1 MKIKCNDRRFVYQFT
16 GKDAEEFAKVTV
28 ENIKRKSLRIGESVE
43 QRQNVVEIIS
53 NHALLYQVQ
62 ECVCKNVP
70 LEANGFYMLRL
81 LSCTYVFEGY
91 HSEQCAQEIW
101 DLVKEYP
108 GIFVDGRGSSITLS
122 TENGDEEAL
131 HESIYDSIREVLG
144 DEYEWR

>member
-1 MKIKCNDRRFVYQFT
+1 MKIKCNDRRFVYKFT
-16 GKDAEEFAKVTV
+16 GKDAEEFAKVTF

-70 LEANGFYMLRL
+70 FEANGFYVLHL
-81 LSCTYVFEGY
+81 LSCNYVFKGY
-91 HSEQCAQEIW
+91 HSEQCA
-101 DLVKEYP
+101 KEVAELANKNQ
-108 GIFVDGRGSSITLS
+108 GVFADANNSVIRVSVN
-122 TENGDEEAL
+122 NGDEDAL
-131 HESIYDSIREVLG
+131 HESIYESIRVVLG